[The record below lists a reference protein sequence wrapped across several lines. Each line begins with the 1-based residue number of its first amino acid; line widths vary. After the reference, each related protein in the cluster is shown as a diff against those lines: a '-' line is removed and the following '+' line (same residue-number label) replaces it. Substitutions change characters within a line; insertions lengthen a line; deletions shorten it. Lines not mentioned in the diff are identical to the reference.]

1 MPGNPET
8 DAMCQERKELLKLE
22 SGRFTS
28 CSTMHASG
36 QRMPALPDMP
46 RCSALDSFTVKCRLA
61 TLAAYGVSLI
71 FLHYAESL
79 AEKVY
84 DDLCSSEGIT
94 FAKPTSVLSL
104 VVVLVVFSV
113 PTLLARSRA
122 VIVANLTTSLITA
135 GGAVLLLFTA
145 SDTPYECFTMG
156 GPMRITRQDL
166 ENLRCGVFSF
176 CSHRSRY
183 FSLIC
188 RCGPLEK

>member
-1 MPGNPET
+1 
-8 DAMCQERKELLKLE
+8 MCQERKELLKLE